1 MVVCFVGAA
10 GASCTVEECSDY
22 LSDGVK

>member
-10 GASCTVEECSDY
+10 GASCTVEECADY